1 MRVREQGAPP
11 RIGTNPPLPDLD
23 VSIDWLYAGSMVQI
37 SRYRCR
43 PTGPALGREQQQP
56 THVIGFPYQG
66 VFALHQGR
74 RRVTI
79 EQGTVLFL
87 NGGASYRTSHPC
99 GAGDHGSAI
108 VVRTDILLEALSRF
122 DPTVI
127 DRPEAPFLAASG
139 PSSSRTYLL
148 QRLLYL
154 RVSRRRGPDRLEL
167 DEAAFAL
174 VADIAAAACQW
185 EEESLPLR
193 PLKARHHG
201 AVHEARAFLAL
212 KLQEPISL
220 AEVGDAVGVSPFH
233 LCRVFRAVTG
243 TTITRYRHRL
253 RLRAALERVASPDA
267 DLSAVALD
275 HGYSSH
281 SHFTAAFR
289 REFDMTPA
297 EFRRTARRKRLDDA
311 FSHLR

>member
-1 MRVREQGAPP
+1 MREQEAPP
-11 RIGTNPPLPDLD
+11 RTGTNPPLPDLD

-43 PTGPALGREQQQP
+43 PTDPALGREQRQP
-56 THVIGFPYQG
+56 VHVIGFPYQG
-66 VFALHQGR
+66 VFALHKGR
-74 RRVTI
+74 RRDTI

-87 NGGASYRTSHPC
+87 NGGESYRTSHPC
-99 GAGDHGSAI
+99 GAGDDGSAI
-108 VVRTDILLEALSRF
+108 AVRTDILLEALSRF
-122 DPTVI
+122 DPAVTE
-127 DRPEAPFLAASG
+127 RPEAPFLAASG

-154 RVSRRRGPDRLEL
+154 RVSRRRDSDRLDV
-167 DEAAFAL
+167 DEAALAL
-174 VADIAAAACQW
+174 VADVAAAACRW
-185 EEESLPLR
+185 EKSAPPLR
-193 PLKARHHG
+193 PLRARHHS
-201 AVHEARAFLAL
+201 AVHAARAFLAL

-220 AEVGDAVGVSPFH
+220 AEVGDAVGSSPFH

-267 DLSAVALD
+267 DLSAVAFD

-289 REFDMTPA
+289 REFDMTPGA
-297 EFRRTARRKRLDDA
+297 FRRTARMKGLVAASARL
-311 FSHLR
+311 R